1 LTRAP
6 LPPDDPGVKSASDI
20 WVCGRCRSINPLS
33 RGRCYRCNT
42 PIEVAAAKP
51 EDLTFE
57 HKEVAPEPTGV
68 FHSSE
73 TRAVVV
79 SIATVAFILA
89 TLTALWINWSATDL
103 RASGEAEAARDLL
116 IGRLP
121 LLALA
126 PITAAIA
133 VVTYGLWIRRVVE
146 NLPALGVGY
155 SRVSPSWAFFEPMIP
170 GFNLYALPT
179 RMAEA
184 IEKLGPHPWAIPLL
198 GLALILAFAPPV
210 AAGFLLR
217 FTGLFGTGSELRIAL
232 AVGLIIVFVCQS
244 IALVLG
250 LVILWQVEGL
260 QRAKHEAIGGGQAQP
275 GS

>member
-1 LTRAP
+1 MRA
-6 LPPDDPGVKSASDI
+6 VKSVSDI

-42 PIEVAAAKP
+42 PIEVAAVKP
-51 EDLTFE
+51 EDLTLE

-68 FHSSE
+68 YRSSE

-89 TLTALWINWSATDL
+89 TLVALWINWSATDL
-103 RASGEAEAARDLL
+103 RANGEAQAAQDLL
-116 IGRLP
+116 RDRLV

-126 PITAAIA
+126 PVTGVLAI
-133 VVTYGLWIRRVVE
+133 VSYGFWIRRVVE
-146 NLPALGVGY
+146 NLPALGAGY
-155 SRVSPSWAFFEPMIP
+155 SRVSPTWAFFEPMIP

-179 RMAEA
+179 RIAEA
-184 IEKLGPHPWAIPLL
+184 IEKLGPHPWATPLL
-198 GLALILAFAPPV
+198 GLALLLAFVPPV
-210 AAGFLLR
+210 AAGVLLR
-217 FTGLFGTGSELRIAL
+217 FTGLFGTGAELRGAIAI
-232 AVGLIIVFVCQS
+232 GLILVFICQS

-260 QRAKHEAIGGGQAQP
+260 QRARHGTVSSTA
-275 GS
+275 

>member
-1 LTRAP
+1 M
-6 LPPDDPGVKSASDI
+6 KSASDI

-68 FHSSE
+68 FQSSE
-73 TRAVVV
+73 TRAVIV
-79 SIATVAFILA
+79 SIATVAFILS

-103 RASGEAEAARDLL
+103 RAGGEPAAARDLL
-116 IGRLP
+116 SSQLP

-133 VVTYGLWIRRVVE
+133 VVAYAFWIRRVVE

-184 IEKLGPHPWAIPLL
+184 IEKLGPHPWAVPVL
-198 GLALILAFAPPV
+198 GLALILAFGPPV
-210 AAGFLLR
+210 VAGVLLR

-232 AVGLIIVFVCQS
+232 ASGLILVFVCQS
-244 IALVLG
+244 IALIIG

-260 QRAKHEAIGGGQAQP
+260 QRRKHEAL
-275 GS
+275 GSPASRS